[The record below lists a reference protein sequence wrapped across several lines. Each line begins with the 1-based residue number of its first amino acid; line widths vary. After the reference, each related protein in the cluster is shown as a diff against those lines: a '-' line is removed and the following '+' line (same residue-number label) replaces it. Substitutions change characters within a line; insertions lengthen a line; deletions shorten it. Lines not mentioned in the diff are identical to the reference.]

1 MLKKISLILAGS
13 ALVFAGLVAC
23 DQVNEAN
30 DAAAREAD
38 ALRRGEATLAA
49 CIESQCE
56 TLDIDGM
63 RLADYAV
70 INGLTHVKVLMVS
83 RTGLDDLADIADMQ
97 QLTELHITDT
107 NIADLTGL
115 QNFPKLKVLHF
126 ERMSAGVD
134 ISPIAQ
140 LTGLTELALSE
151 LTETH
156 DVSFVK
162 NMRRLEDLK
171 ISWLSGDADLSILR
185 RHPSLR
191 NVDLDGSLPTDQSAL
206 LTMPKLESIN
216 FTYAYMLNIETREEL
231 ERLGVFDYFE
241 TIVVC

>member
-1 MLKKISLILAGS
+1 MLKNISFIFAGS
-13 ALVFAGLVAC
+13 LLVFLSLVAC
-23 DQVNEAN
+23 EQANEAN
-30 DAAAREAD
+30 DAAAREAE

-63 RLADYAV
+63 RLPDYAV
-70 INGLTHVKVLMVS
+70 INGLTHVKVLMAS

-107 NIADLTGL
+107 NITDLTGL
-115 QNFPKLKVLHF
+115 QTFPKLKVLHF

-134 ISPIAQ
+134 LSPIAQ
-140 LTGLTELALSE
+140 LTGLTELAVSE
-151 LTETH
+151 LTETS
-156 DVSFVK
+156 DVSFIK
-162 NMRRLEDLK
+162 NMRRLENLK
-171 ISWLSGDADLSILR
+171 ISWLSGDADLSLLR
-185 RHPSLR
+185 GHPSLR
-191 NVDLDGSLPTDQSAL
+191 NVDIDGSLPTDQSAL

-216 FTYAYMLNIETREEL
+216 FTFAFMLDIETREEL
-231 ERLGVFDYFE
+231 ERRGVFNYAE

>member
-1 MLKKISLILAGS
+1 MAGAAFGVLS
-13 ALVFAGLVAC
+13 LVAC
-23 DQVNEAN
+23 DQVIEAN

-38 ALRRGEATLAA
+38 ALAQGEVTLAA

-56 TLDIDGM
+56 VLDIDGM
-63 RLADYAV
+63 RLADYTV
-70 INGLTHVKVLMVS
+70 INGLTHVKVLMAS
-83 RTGLDDLADIADMQ
+83 RAGFDDLADIADMQ
-97 QLTELHITDT
+97 QLIELHLTDT
-107 NIADLTGL
+107 DITDLTGV
-115 QNFPKLKVLHF
+115 QNFPRLKVLHF

-151 LTETH
+151 LTETS

-162 NMRRLEDLK
+162 NMRRLENLK
-171 ISWLSGDADLSILR
+171 ISWLRGEADISILR
-185 RHPSLR
+185 GHPSLR
-191 NVDLDGSLPTDQSAL
+191 NVDIDGSLPADQSAL
-206 LTMPKLESIN
+206 LTMRKLESIN

-231 ERLGVFDYFE
+231 KRLGVFDYFE